1 MLSETNKQVIVDTAQ
16 KYNVSA
22 VYLFGS
28 SLVDEAVAH
37 DIDLGVLGV
46 PSTLFF
52 DFYGELIRKLSKPVD
67 LIDLSKPTLFN
78 KLVLRDGVK
87 IYG

>member
-1 MLSETNKQVIVDTAQ
+1 MLSEANKQIIINAARR
-16 KYNVSA
+16 YNVTA

-28 SLVDEAVAH
+28 SLKNEPLAQ

-46 PSTLFF
+46 PPVMFF
-52 DFYGELIRKLSKPVD
+52 DFYAELVKDLPQSVA

-78 KLVLRDGVK
+78 RLVLRDGVT